1 MNDYSFGNYLYE
13 LRKAAGLSQS
23 QAARLLELS
32 DKAVSKWEN
41 GKAKPTTEA
50 LRRLSALYRVPVE
63 ELLRRREARKEP
75 AVTKIVLTGGPGAG
89 KTTGQS
95 WIQNCFTKQGYT
107 VLFVPETATELM
119 GGGVKPALFASPL
132 DFQRAM
138 LRLQL
143 EKERVFEEAARCL
156 RAEKVLLVCDR
167 GAMDNKAYM
176 SEVDFA
182 RLLQEL
188 GLNEVQLRD
197 RYDAVFHLTT
207 AAKGARRFY
216 TTDNNPQ
223 RSETPDEAVVLD
235 DKLIAAWTGHPHLR
249 VVENAEDFEDKLR
262 TLVAE
267 ISAFLGEPEPLEIER
282 KFLIQYPDLRWLES
296 LPNCRKVDIIQT
308 YLLAQEGDELRVRQR
323 GENGSY
329 IYFKALKRRLSDE
342 ARVELEERLDEK
354 EYLRLLMKADPKR
367 RPIRKTR
374 YCLTW
379 EGQYF
384 EIDVYPFWKDKAI
397 VEIELREEGQEIR
410 FPRELKLIREVTAD
424 PAYKNASLALRDPE
438 PEIEAK

>member
-1 MNDYSFGNYLYE
+1 MNDYSFGNYLFE

-23 QAARLLELS
+23 QAARLLGLS

-41 GKAKPTTEA
+41 GRAKPTTEA
-50 LRRLSALYRVPVE
+50 LRKLSALYRVPVE
-63 ELLRRREARKEP
+63 ELLERREERKAP

-119 GGGVKPALFASPL
+119 GGGVKPALFSSPL

-156 RAEKVLLVCDR
+156 RAEKVLIVCDR

-182 RLLQEL
+182 LLLREL
-188 GLNEVQLRD
+188 GLDEVHLRD

-216 TTDNNPQ
+216 TTANNAQ

-249 VVENAEDFEDKLR
+249 VIENAENFEDKLR

-282 KFLIQYPDLRWLES
+282 KFLIEYPWTSSRPTS
-296 LPNCRKVDIIQT
+296 RP
-308 YLLAQEGDELRVRQR
+308 RQGTR
-323 GENGSY
+323 CGCASGAKTAAIST
-329 IYFKALKRRLSDE
+329 S
-342 ARVELEERLDEK
+342 
-354 EYLRLLMKADPKR
+354 
-367 RPIRKTR
+367 RPSS
-374 YCLTW
+374 
-379 EGQYF
+379 
-384 EIDVYPFWKDKAI
+384 A
-397 VEIELREEGQEIR
+397 
-410 FPRELKLIREVTAD
+410 A
-424 PAYKNASLALRDPE
+424 
-438 PEIEAK
+438 